1 VKGSETMGTGIRLLK
16 FLTNFKI
23 GGTERQVL
31 NLARSLDPAAFE
43 LHVGC
48 LGRSGDF
55 LAQAGEFCSRLSEYK
70 IRRLYGPAA
79 HAAQF
84 RFARRLR
91 RDRIQI
97 VHSYGFY
104 SNVFALPAARLAG
117 VPVVLASIRDIGD
130 PLSARQRLVQRF
142 VCHAAHCIIANAEA
156 VRSRLVEQGYR
167 AEKIAVIRNGVVLPP
182 KPAPDGRVRRELQV
196 PAGAPLVGVISRLN
210 PLKGIEYF
218 LDAAARLS
226 TRFGDARFVI
236 VGDGIDPP
244 YRESLERRARTLGLA
259 RRVIFTGFRLDM
271 ESLLAELDVSVLPS
285 LSEGLSNVLLESMAA
300 GIPVV
305 ATRVGGNPEVV
316 ADGVTGFLVPTRD
329 SGALVDAVARLLENR
344 ALAAAF
350 GEAGRKRAERE
361 FSVSRLVAETE
372 NLYRRLLA
380 GAGAVPSRSPEV
392 ALT

>member
-1 VKGSETMGTGIRLLK
+1 MGSGIRLLK

-31 NLARSLDPAAFE
+31 NLARGLDPDVFE
-43 LHVGC
+43 LHIGC

-55 LAQAGEFCSRLSEYK
+55 LTQAREFCSRLSEYK
-70 IRRLYGPAA
+70 IRRLYGPSA

-142 VCHAAHCIIANAEA
+142 VCCAAHCIVANAEA

-167 AEKIAVIRNGVVLPP
+167 REKIAVIRNGVVLPQRS
-182 KPAPDGRVRRELQV
+182 AAHGRVRRELQV
-196 PAGAPLVGVISRLN
+196 PPGAPLVGVISRLN

-226 TRFGDARFVI
+226 TQFGDARFVI

-244 YRESLERRARTLGLA
+244 YRESLERRAGALGLA
-259 RRVIFTGFRLDM
+259 GRVIFTGFRLDM
-271 ESLLAELDVSVLPS
+271 ESVLAELDVSVLPS

-316 ADGVTGFLVPTRD
+316 QDGATGFLVPPRD
-329 SGALVDAVARLLENR
+329 SGALVDAVARLLDNR

-361 FSVSRLVAETE
+361 FSVSRLVTETE

-380 GAGAVPSRSPEV
+380 DAGAVPSGSPEV

>member
-1 VKGSETMGTGIRLLK
+1 MGTGIRLLK

-31 NLARSLDPAAFE
+31 NLARGLDPAVFE

-55 LAQAGEFCSRLSEYK
+55 LTQAGEFCGRLSEYK

-142 VCHAAHCIIANAEA
+142 VCCAAHGIVANAEA

-167 AEKIAVIRNGVVLPP
+167 REKIAVIRNGVVLPP
-182 KPAPDGRVRRELQV
+182 KPAPDGRFRRDHLIPPDV
-196 PAGAPLVGVISRLN
+196 PLVGVISRLN

-226 TRFGDARFVI
+226 ARFGPARFVV
-236 VGDGIDPP
+236 VGDGIDPY
-244 YRESLERRARTLGLA
+244 YRESLERRTAALGLA
-259 RRVIFTGFRLDM
+259 GKVIFTGFRLDM
-271 ESLLAELDVSVLPS
+271 ESVVAELDVSVLPS

-316 ADGVTGFLVPTRD
+316 EDGATGFLVPPRD
-329 SGALVDAVARLLENR
+329 SDALVDAVARLLSNP
-344 ALAAAF
+344 ALAADF
-350 GEAGRKRAERE
+350 GQAGRKRAERE

-372 NLYRRLLA
+372 NLYRKLLA
-380 GAGAVPSRSPEV
+380 GTGGMPSGSPEV